1 MFLPKTA
8 DIVVRIL
15 LNYNFAKYCWKTLV
29 KPALLQSQQEEFAN
43 TPTTPRRVARK
54 TTDWVIDK
62 NTKTKF
68 RIGALDLF
76 ASHVKKLETDIDNVR
91 GGSSSDGST
100 ANVVYDLRVVL
111 EMDEASAKIGNGL
124 TFAT

>member
-1 MFLPKTA
+1 M
-8 DIVVRIL
+8 IIVRIL

-29 KPALLQSQQEEFAN
+29 KPALLQSQQEDFAH
-43 TPTTPRRVARK
+43 TPTTPRRVSRK

-62 NTKTKF
+62 NTKAKF
-68 RIGALDLF
+68 RTGALDLF

-91 GGSSSDGST
+91 DGGSSNEAT
-100 ANVVYDLRVVL
+100 ANVIYDVGVVL
-111 EMDEASAKIGNGL
+111 EIDEASAKIGNGL

>member
-1 MFLPKTA
+1 MFLPKPA
-8 DIVVRIL
+8 DIAVRIL

-91 GGSSSDGST
+91 GGALLMRPRQTLFMIS
-100 ANVVYDLRVVL
+100 
-111 EMDEASAKIGNGL
+111 E
-124 TFAT
+124 

>member
-1 MFLPKTA
+1 M
-8 DIVVRIL
+8 
-15 LNYNFAKYCWKTLV
+15 V

-68 RIGALDLF
+68 RRGALDLF

-91 GGSSSDGST
+91 GSSSDEAR
-100 ANVVYDLRVVL
+100 ANVVYDLKVVL

>member
-1 MFLPKTA
+1 M
-8 DIVVRIL
+8 
-15 LNYNFAKYCWKTLV
+15 V
-29 KPALLQSQQEEFAN
+29 KPALLQSQQEEFAD

-68 RIGALDLF
+68 RAGALDLF
-76 ASHVKKLETDIDNVR
+76 ASHVKKLETDIENVR
-91 GGSSSDGST
+91 DTSSSNEAT
-100 ANVVYDLRVVL
+100 ANIVYDLRVVL
-111 EMDEASAKIGNGL
+111 EMDEVSAKIGNGL